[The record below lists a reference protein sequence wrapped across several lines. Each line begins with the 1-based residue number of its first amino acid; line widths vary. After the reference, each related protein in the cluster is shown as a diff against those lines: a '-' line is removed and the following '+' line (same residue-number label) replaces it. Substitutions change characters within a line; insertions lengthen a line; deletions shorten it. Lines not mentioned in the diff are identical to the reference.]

1 MKIQSPFLLF
11 FLLLLSCGSCLNAET
26 IKGNGKI
33 VTREVNVNGFDK
45 IILSV
50 PATINFIQGENFSC
64 SITID
69 ENLLD
74 YYSFKVVGDGLFI
87 RQLPTKDGK
96 PLVSFNFGE
105 KEVNLPFYKYPKLDF
120 TKFVIDITAPRL
132 EDVKVNGSGSFN
144 IVSDFSD
151 VKLDVDVVGSG
162 SFVANRLLNINKLDI
177 VVAGSGYVQLAQ
189 VEAQEAEATING
201 SGDVSLNGV
210 FSELDFEV
218 AGSGNIKMTGNAVMA
233 KAKIAGSGSIR
244 MGEISQML
252 KYDIAGSGN
261 IYYSGE
267 AELKGFVAGSGSIQK
282 K

>member
-74 YYSFKVVGDGLFI
+74 YYSFKVVGDCLFI

-162 SFVANRLLNINKLDI
+162 SFVANKLLNINKLDI

>member
-162 SFVANRLLNINKLDI
+162 SFVANKLLNINKLDI
-177 VVAGSGYVQLAQ
+177 VVAGSGYAQLAQ

>member
-162 SFVANRLLNINKLDI
+162 SFVANKLLNINKLDI
-177 VVAGSGYVQLAQ
+177 VVAGSGYAQLAQ
-189 VEAQEAEATING
+189 VEAQEAETTIHG

-218 AGSGNIKMTGNAVMA
+218 AGSGNIKMTGNSVMA